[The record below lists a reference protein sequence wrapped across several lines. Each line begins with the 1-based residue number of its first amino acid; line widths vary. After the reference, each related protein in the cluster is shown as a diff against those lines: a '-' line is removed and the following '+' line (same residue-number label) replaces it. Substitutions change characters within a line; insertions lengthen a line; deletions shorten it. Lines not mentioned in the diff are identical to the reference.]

1 MHRQQTKDSLELGGD
16 HMARVLALFAAATVI
31 VLLVGCSGGDNS
43 VFTPSGVN
51 YVFVDD
57 PPSGLHI
64 FEVIGTTVSQLT
76 SGSGNQIQPS
86 VSWDRTKCAFT
97 AQDPGGSRIEVV
109 SLPNGTPHSLTAGPN
124 DTEPAISPDGQSI
137 VFVRDSGGP
146 SQLWIML
153 ADGSGAHRLNSGTAD
168 AIQPAFSADG
178 RAVYFSS
185 NPNGNYDIFRVDTL
199 SGGITQITSDP
210 TDEMHPTLRGAYEG
224 LIYSSNAT
232 GAWRLYYKDATL
244 PDSAGLK
251 ITNGPGD
258 DVEPC
263 WPHPENTDLLFTNIN
278 GTTYTIKR
286 LEVFPLLS
294 HTPVVQLTRD
304 VPQQPSQ

>member
-1 MHRQQTKDSLELGGD
+1 
-16 HMARVLALFAAATVI
+16 VI
-31 VLLVGCSGGDNS
+31 VLLVGCSGGNNS
-43 VFTPSGVN
+43 VITPSGVN

-57 PPSGLHI
+57 PPSGFHI

-76 SGSGNQIQPS
+76 SGSGDQRDPS

-97 AQDPGGSRIEVV
+97 QIDPGGSSRIAVV
-109 SLPNGTPHSLTAGPN
+109 ALPGGSPVILTDGPN
-124 DTEPAISPDGQSI
+124 DFDPAISPDGSSI
-137 VFVRDSGGP
+137 VFCRGASG
-146 SQLWIML
+146 SAKLWMML
-153 ADGSGAHRLNSGTAD
+153 SDGKAPKPIGSATGNQ
-168 AIQPAFSADG
+168 IEPEFSADG
-178 RAVYFSS
+178 RAVYYAS
-185 NPNGNYDIFRVDTL
+185 NVTGNYDIYRVDTL
-199 SGGITQITSDP
+199 SGGVTQITSDP
-210 TDEMHPTLRGAYEG
+210 TDERHPTLFGAYED

-232 GAWRLYYKDATL
+232 GSWRLYFKDATL
-244 PDSAGLK
+244 PGSAGLK

-263 WPHPENTDLLFTNIN
+263 WPHPENMELLFTNIN